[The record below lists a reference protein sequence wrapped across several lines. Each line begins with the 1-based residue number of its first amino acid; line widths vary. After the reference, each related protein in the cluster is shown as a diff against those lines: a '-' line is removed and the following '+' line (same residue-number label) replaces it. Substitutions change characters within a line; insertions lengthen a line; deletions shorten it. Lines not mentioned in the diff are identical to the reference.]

1 MSAPQLPPVPEARV
15 LPFRR
20 PTSAVRVRRRN
31 PWLALGR
38 HFAQALVLVGAPV
51 GVALWLL
58 VSPTFALAAVDVS
71 GNRYVES
78 TWVERKLAPL
88 AGRNLFRLELESVSR
103 LLADSPWIES
113 LVVEKRL
120 PDRLEI
126 VISERRPVALLRADS
141 SLSYVDARGR
151 RIAPFDPSRGPGDL
165 LLLSATAQGEA
176 ELAGALAVEAELGRA
191 APRWAA
197 TLSEV
202 EVLGEGDFRLH
213 LGALDFP
220 LLVRA
225 GTLRE
230 RLDQLLPLLPA
241 LAERYGSVRF
251 VDLRFDRRIV
261 FQPATRER
269 SGEWPRQNSTS

>member
-20 PTSAVRVRRRN
+20 PVSAVRVRRRN

-38 HFAQALVLVGAPV
+38 HFAQALLLVGAPV
-51 GVALWLL
+51 GIALWLL
-58 VSPTFALAAVDVS
+58 VSPTFALAAFEVS

-78 TWVERKLAPL
+78 AWVERRLAPL
-88 AGRNLFRLELESVSR
+88 VGTNLFRLELESVSL
-103 LLADSPWIES
+103 LLAESPWIDG

-126 VISERRPVALLRADS
+126 VIAERQPVALLRSGA
-141 SLSYVDARGR
+141 SLAYLDARGR

-165 LLLSATAQGEA
+165 LLVSAASQGESDLVGALGVEA
-176 ELAGALAVEAELGRA
+176 ELARV
-191 APRWAA
+191 APKWAA

-225 GTLRE
+225 GTLGE
-230 RLDQLLPLLPA
+230 RLAQVSPLLPV
-241 LAERYGSVRF
+241 LSERYGSVRF
-251 VDLRFDRRIV
+251 VDLRFDRRIL